1 MRKEHKTI
9 TPIFIRDLSEGDEA
23 GLRAMFGRLS
33 GETIYKRFHMPFPRV
48 PEPMLLHLMG
58 HAGGRSLVAVA
69 EGEIVGQALYAEGSG
84 GEAEVAVVVEDGW
97 QSKGIGKLLLA
108 GLARKAAGR
117 GVESFTAVALGENR
131 RVLGLV
137 EAVFAGARHTLRE
150 GRLLRHPHAPP
161 ARPRVGYETR
171 PEDTT
176 RRVTGPERER
186 SVTRTKSQRAAT
198 NKNT

>member
-1 MRKEHKTI
+1 MRKEHRTI

-69 EGEIVGQALYAEGSG
+69 EGEIVGHALYAEGSG

-108 GLARKAAGR
+108 GLARKAACR
-117 GVESFTAVALGENR
+117 GVESFTAAALGENR

-137 EAVFAGARHTLRE
+137 EAVFAGARHTLRD
-150 GRLLRHPHAPP
+150 GSYDIHMPLRGLRSETEPGQEMRP
-161 ARPRVGYETR
+161 A
-171 PEDTT
+171 
-176 RRVTGPERER
+176 
-186 SVTRTKSQRAAT
+186 A
-198 NKNT
+198 